1 MSRAMPAQ
9 RPGKS
14 VQEVG
19 TPREFLDAVEKRFG
33 RIGLDVAADTT
44 NAVCSDWIGPGGD
57 IEDALTAQAG
67 AWEAGGW
74 SWSWLN
80 PPFGK
85 IAPWAQRCVLES
97 DSEGACNARLL
108 FLVPASVGSNWFN
121 HYVRPNAYVL
131 ELAPRI
137 KFVGHTTGFP
147 KDLLLCVFTP
157 ERLAGRAFWR
167 WKP

>member
-1 MSRAMPAQ
+1 MPQ
-9 RPGKS
+9 QKPGKS

-19 TPREFLDAVEKRFG
+19 TPRDFMDAVEARFG
-33 RIGLDVAADTT
+33 RIGLDVAADST
-44 NAVCSDWIGPGGD
+44 NAVCSDWLGPGAE

-67 AWEAGGW
+67 SWEAGGW

-85 IAPWAQRCVLES
+85 ITPWAKRCVLES
-97 DSEGACNARLL
+97 EGACAARLL
-108 FLVPASVGSNWFN
+108 FLVPASVGANWFN
-121 HYVRPNAYVL
+121 EHVRPNACVL
-131 ELAPRI
+131 ELSPRI
-137 KFVGHTTGFP
+137 KFVGHEAGFP

-157 ERLAGRAFWR
+157 ERLIGRAAWR